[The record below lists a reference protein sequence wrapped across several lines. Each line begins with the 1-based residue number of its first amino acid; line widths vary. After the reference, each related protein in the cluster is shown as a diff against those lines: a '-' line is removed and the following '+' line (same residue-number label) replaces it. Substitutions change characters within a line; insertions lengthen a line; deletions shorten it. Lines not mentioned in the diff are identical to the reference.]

1 MTKPTV
7 EELLEW
13 ITTAKNHYP
22 YSPSVEVV
30 CNALRERLV
39 GEQWQPIATVPLG
52 EMVMLI
58 GGGWRHEFAGQV
70 GDRETGFCILDTPTP
85 QYVVPPMYAQYWK
98 PLSPSPEP
106 SDGKE

>member
-13 ITTAKNHYP
+13 IATAKYHYP
-22 YSPSVEVV
+22 HSPSVEVV

-39 GEQWQPIATVPLG
+39 GEQHSHRCMRCNTKFYCLQPRTCAAK
-52 EMVMLI
+52 ENVMP
-58 GGGWRHEFAGQV
+58 R
-70 GDRETGFCILDTPTP
+70 
-85 QYVVPPMYAQYWK
+85 VVANGPDGISFFEHVCK
-98 PLSPSPEP
+98 PPSPEP

>member
-13 ITTAKNHYP
+13 IATAKNHYP
-22 YSPSVEVV
+22 RSPSVEVV

-39 GEQWQPIATVPLG
+39 GEQQKIISTSALNWSP
-52 EMVMLI
+52 
-58 GGGWRHEFAGQV
+58 
-70 GDRETGFCILDTPTP
+70 
-85 QYVVPPMYAQYWK
+85 K
-98 PLSPSPEP
+98 PYQSPEP